1 MPKIISG
8 MSSAFVTRPSKTW
21 IGFQFG
27 KREVRDHTKFQ
38 VAPDGKTLTLTVHE
52 TGQPHGHE
60 LFYDRMWIAQ
70 LRKLSDLLL

>member
-1 MPKIISG
+1 

-27 KREVRDHTKFQ
+27 KREVMNHTKFQ
-38 VAPDGKTLTLTVHE
+38 VGPDGNTLTLTVHE

-60 LFYDRMWIAQ
+60 LC
-70 LRKLSDLLL
+70 LR